1 MLKQRIITA
10 LLIAPLGIGCIFFLS
25 DWGFAL
31 FVAVVIA
38 ICGWEWAN
46 FARLGFWFRI
56 GYGVLTGVLL
66 LVLLLEYTELQLQL
80 LASLWWLTA
89 LLLVVN
95 YPRLTGLWNSPA
107 VILLCGW
114 LVLIPC
120 GVVLVSIKQFA
131 ESDFLF
137 ILLFF
142 LIWSA
147 DIGAYFCGRRWG
159 KIKLLPRV
167 SPGKSRE
174 GLYGGACVAVMVGLA
189 SGQWLG
195 GLSFVPGV
203 QMAYFALACL
213 GVVLVSVLGDL
224 TVSMFK
230 RERGIKDS
238 SQLLPGHGG
247 FLDRL
252 DSLFSAA
259 PVFFLLLPLLTK
271 SPVS

>member
-10 LLIAPLGIGCIFFLS
+10 LVIAPLGIGCIFLLA
-25 DWGFAL
+25 DWGFSL
-31 FVAVVIA
+31 FIAVVISA
-38 ICGWEWAN
+38 CGWEWGN
-46 FARLGFWFRI
+46 FARLGIWLRT

-66 LVLLLEYTELQLQL
+66 LKYGELHLELV
-80 LASLWWLTA
+80 ASLWWVIA

-120 GVVLVSIKQFA
+120 GVVLISIKQFA

-137 ILLFF
+137 VLLFF

-159 KIKLLPRV
+159 KIKLLPKV

-174 GLYGGACVAVMVGLA
+174 GLYGGACVAIMVGLA
-189 SGQWLG
+189 IGQWLG
-195 GLSFVPGV
+195 GLNFTPGLD
-203 QMAYFALACL
+203 MAYFALACL

-259 PVFFLLLPLLTK
+259 PAFYLLLPLLTQ
-271 SPVS
+271 SSVS

>member
-10 LLIAPLGIGCIFFLS
+10 LLIAPLGIGCVFFLS
-25 DWGFAL
+25 DWGFEL
-31 FVAVVIA
+31 FVAIVIA
-38 ICGWEWAN
+38 VCGWEWGN
-46 FARLGFWFRI
+46 FARLGFWFRT
-56 GYGVLTGVLL
+56 GFGVLTALL
-66 LVLLLEYTELQLQL
+66 LLMLTAVLQLQL
-80 LASLWWLTA
+80 VALLWWLAA

-95 YPRLTGLWNSPA
+95 YPRLTGFWNSPA

-114 LVLIPC
+114 MVLIPC
-120 GVVLVSIKQFA
+120 GVVLISIKQLID
-131 ESDFLF
+131 SDFLF
-137 ILLFF
+137 VLLFF

-147 DIGAYFCGRRWG
+147 DIGAYFCGRQWG

-195 GLSFVPGV
+195 GLSFTPGL

-259 PVFFLLLPLLTK
+259 PAFFLLLPLLTK
-271 SPVS
+271 SPVL

>member
-10 LLIAPLGIGCIFFLS
+10 LLIAPLGIGCLFYLS
-25 DWGFAL
+25 DPGFSL
-31 FVAVVIA
+31 FIA
-38 ICGWEWAN
+38 IVIGVCGWEWGN
-46 FARLGFWFRI
+46 FARLGFLSRTS
-56 GYGVLTGVLL
+56 YGVLTALMLL
-66 LVLLLEYTELQLQL
+66 LMTFTGLGLEFI
-80 LASLWWLTA
+80 AALWWLVA

-95 YPRLTGLWNSPA
+95 YPRMTHLWNSSTA
-107 VILLCGW
+107 IMLCGW

-120 GVVLVSIKQFA
+120 GEVLIAIKKLP

-137 ILLFF
+137 VLLFF

-147 DIGAYFCGRRWG
+147 DIGAYFCGRAWG
-159 KIKLLPRV
+159 KNKLLFAV

-174 GLYGGACVAVMVGLA
+174 GLYGGACVAVVIGLSTA
-189 SGQWLG
+189 IGLG
-195 GLSFVPGV
+195 GLTATLGLPMVYFSF
-203 QMAYFALACL
+203 ACL
-213 GVVLVSVLGDL
+213 SVVLVSVLGDL

-259 PVFFLLLPLLTK
+259 PVFFLLLPVLMK
-271 SPVS
+271 GSVQ